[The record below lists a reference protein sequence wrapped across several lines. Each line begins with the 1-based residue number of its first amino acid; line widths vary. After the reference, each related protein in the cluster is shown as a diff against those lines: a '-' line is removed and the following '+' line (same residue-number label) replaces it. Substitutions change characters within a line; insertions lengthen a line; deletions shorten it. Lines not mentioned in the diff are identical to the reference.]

1 MGYTLERKHN
11 PGTLKGEKMR
21 TAAFSVMLA
30 LFGAMGLGLGV
41 LIWLSPVPE
50 SELTAGQLHLLDVAD
65 GLLKITFGGIL
76 GFMGAI
82 CVVSNRNR
90 KSPS

>member
-1 MGYTLERKHN
+1 MGI
-11 PGTLKGEKMR
+11 
-21 TAAFSVMLA
+21 TAFSFSVMLA

-41 LIWLSPVPE
+41 LIWLAPVPDF
-50 SELTAGQLHLLDVAD
+50 ELTAGQLHLLDVAD
-65 GLLKITFGGIL
+65 GMIKITFGGIL

-82 CVVSNRNR
+82 FVSNQQR